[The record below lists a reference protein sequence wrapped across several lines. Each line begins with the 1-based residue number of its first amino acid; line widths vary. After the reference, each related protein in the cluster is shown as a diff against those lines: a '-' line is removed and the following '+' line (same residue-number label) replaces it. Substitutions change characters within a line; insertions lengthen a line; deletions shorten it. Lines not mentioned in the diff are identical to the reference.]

1 MSIFSKDLI
10 KNEKDIDEIRY
21 AESMKKV
28 QDVLRGVIGGFG
40 GDGYIKEHSSI
51 SDDYITDADDY
62 HDMIKKFSK
71 EYKFDNI
78 YVID

>member
-1 MSIFSKDLI
+1 MSVFSKDLI
-10 KNEKDIDEIRY
+10 ENEKNLDEVRY
-21 AESMKKV
+21 AESMKKI
-28 QDVLRGVIGGFG
+28 QNVLRGVIGGFE
-40 GDGYIKEHSSI
+40 GDGHIKEYSNI

-78 YVID
+78 YVIE